1 MSNITFTANGSVVR
15 TNKIVESMA
24 DTDSKP
30 LDYLNLVGNL
40 KLSGSV
46 RATNFYKEDGT
57 ELQSITVNKLAL
69 PDNVYYVDR
78 KMGINEE
85 KPTTDLDV
93 KGTGRVQGN
102 FGIGGNLITSG
113 TGIFKGSV
121 VAEDEFMANK
131 NAGVRGNFGID
142 GSFITQG
149 SSMFRGPVTAESDF
163 VANKNFNV
171 GGNFGTQG
179 TSMFKGPVTVESD
192 FTAGNLNVIGNFGAQ
207 GTSMFK
213 GAITAEDEFVA
224 NKNAGVRGNF
234 GVGGNFGTQGSATFK
249 GPVVAESEFNVNG
262 IHKIGAPVT
271 DANGEQLTIGN
282 IKESNLRLGRH
293 GDYSWIQSHGGKP
306 LKINPLGNDVCLQDV
321 CLNSADIKNL
331 KSNASTTNP
340 VRTPVLRAL
349 GIKSDGSQLVSDLT
363 FDNITDEMNMMTVLP
378 NIANNVANVK
388 AAVFFNIKLKD
399 PVPSGPSKFTVV
411 SDDGIAFEY
420 QNTDFLYTPFDWNGI
435 GGSLS
440 GIVGDYRGW
449 KSQGATPYEYVIPNA
464 STNGIIKCKLTWYQ
478 GGGGSAFQIKGLKT
492 AIANLGTLA

>member
-24 DTDSKP
+24 DTDSKH
-30 LDYLNLVGNL
+30 LHYLNLVGNL

-85 KPTTDLDV
+85 KPAADLDV

-113 TGIFKGSV
+113 TGMFKGSV
-121 VAEDEFMANK
+121 VAEDELMVNK
-131 NAGVRGNFGID
+131 NAGVRGNFAID

-149 SSMFRGPVTAESDF
+149 SSMFKGPVTAESDF
-163 VANKNFNV
+163 TANKNFNV

-179 TSMFKGPVTVESD
+179 TSMFKGPVTAESD
-192 FTAGNLNVIGNFGAQ
+192 FTAGNLNVIGNFGTQ
-207 GTSMFK
+207 GT
-213 GAITAEDEFVA
+213 
-224 NKNAGVRGNF
+224 
-234 GVGGNFGTQGSATFK
+234 ATFK
-249 GPVVAESEFNVNG
+249 GSVTAESEFNVNG
-262 IHKIGAPVT
+262 IHKIGAPIT

-349 GIKSDGSQLVSDLT
+349 GIKSDGSQLMSDVT
-363 FDNITDEMNMMTVLP
+363 FDNITDDMNMMTVLP
-378 NIANNVANVK
+378 NIANNVTKVK

-420 QNTDFLYTPFDWNGI
+420 QNTDFLYTPFDWNGT

-449 KSQGATPYEYVIPNA
+449 KIQGPTPYEYVIPNA

-478 GGGGSAFQIKGLKT
+478 DNGGSTFQIKGLKT